1 MLVSKMKKEDCYYL
15 GRIVKPFS
23 YKGELVLFFDV
34 DNIYEYEGLEYV
46 YIEINNRLVKYN
58 IETFRL
64 HGNKVVVTFEDLSPE
79 EANVLVGK
87 ELYLPLSFLPEL
99 KGNQFYFHEVI
110 GFEVIDKEKGNI
122 GKIKEFIDTNQTI
135 MIIEN
140 GEKEI
145 LIPVVDEVID
155 RLDRDAKTMYITAP
169 DGLID
174 IYL

>member
-1 MLVSKMKKEDCYYL
+1 M
-15 GRIVKPFS
+15 
-23 YKGELVLFFDV
+23 
-34 DNIYEYEGLEYV
+34 
-46 YIEINNRLVKYN
+46 
-58 IETFRL
+58 
-64 HGNKVVVTFEDLSPE
+64 
-79 EANVLVGK
+79 
-87 ELYLPLSFLPEL
+87 SFLPEL
-99 KGNQFYFHEVI
+99 EGNQFYFHEVI

>member
-1 MLVSKMKKEDCYYL
+1 MKKEDCYYL

-46 YIEINNRLVKYN
+46 YIEINNRLIKYN

-99 KGNQFYFHEVI
+99 EGNQFYFHEVI
-110 GFEVIDKEKGNI
+110 GFEVVDKEKGNI

>member
-1 MLVSKMKKEDCYYL
+1 MLVRKMKKEDCYYL

-99 KGNQFYFHEVI
+99 EGNQFYFHEVI
-110 GFEVIDKEKGNI
+110 GFEVVDKEKGNI

>member
-1 MLVSKMKKEDCYYL
+1 MKKEDCYYL

-99 KGNQFYFHEVI
+99 EGNQFYFHEVI
-110 GFEVIDKEKGNI
+110 GFEVVDKEKGNI

-155 RLDRDAKTMYITAP
+155 RLDRDAKTIYITAP

>member
-1 MLVSKMKKEDCYYL
+1 MKKEDCYYL

-99 KGNQFYFHEVI
+99 EGNQFYFHEVI

>member
-1 MLVSKMKKEDCYYL
+1 MLVRKMKKEDCYYL

-99 KGNQFYFHEVI
+99 EGNQFYFHEVI

>member
-1 MLVSKMKKEDCYYL
+1 MKKEDCYYL

-99 KGNQFYFHEVI
+99 EGNQFYFHEVI
-110 GFEVIDKEKGNI
+110 GFEVVDKEKGNI

-145 LIPVVDEVID
+145 LVPVVDEVID

>member
-1 MLVSKMKKEDCYYL
+1 MKKEDCYYL

-99 KGNQFYFHEVI
+99 EGNQFYFHEVI
-110 GFEVIDKEKGNI
+110 GFEVVDKEKGNI